1 MAKSKSS
8 KSTTKKAATPQ
19 NKKQDWPVF
28 EKPGEEVVNQFY
40 AALPDDERIERR
52 KMFGFPCIFVNGN
65 MAAGIFNQSIFA
77 RMNKQDLNDWLNN
90 KKASLFAP
98 MAGRPMKEYI
108 GVPEAIIQNTNALKE
123 VLQQSIDYTL
133 SMKPK
138 EKKKK

>member
-8 KSTTKKAATPQ
+8 KTSTKKSITSKT
-19 NKKQDWPVF
+19 NKQPWPVF
-28 EKPGEEVVNQFY
+28 EKPGEEVVNQFNV
-40 AALPDDERIERR
+40 AIPDDERIERR

-90 KKASLFAP
+90 KKATLFEP
-98 MAGRPMKEYI
+98 MPGRPMKEYI
-108 GVPEAIIQNTNALKE
+108 DVPNIIVQNPVALKE
-123 VLQQSIDYTL
+123 VLQQSVDYTL